1 MSSGRPVTDPV
12 GYRSGS
18 QKNKFDRTSGPIRFT
33 DVTGPVHGFHQSGPV
48 RFMDSTGPVRSGSWI
63 SPVRS
68 GPVHRSHRSGP
79 VRFTDFTVRS
89 GPVSGS
95 TGTIFSAVNRMTS
108 LVLMFNLQN
117 FQRGILFPFFAL

>member
-1 MSSGRPVTDPV
+1 MSSSRPVTDPV

-18 QKNKFDRTSGPIRFT
+18 QKKSS
-33 DVTGPVHGFHQSGPV
+33 TGPAVRSGSQILPV
-48 RFMDSTGPVRSGSWI
+48 RFMDFTGPVRFI
-63 SPVRS
+63 DLT
-68 GPVHRSHRSGP
+68 GP

-117 FQRGILFPFFAL
+117 FQGGILFPFYAL